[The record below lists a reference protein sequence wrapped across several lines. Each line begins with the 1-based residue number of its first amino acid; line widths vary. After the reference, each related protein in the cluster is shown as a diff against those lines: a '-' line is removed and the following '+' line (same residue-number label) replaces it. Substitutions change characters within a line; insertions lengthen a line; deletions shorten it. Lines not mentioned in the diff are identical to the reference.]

1 MSNIITP
8 NTDKIV
14 FIKMI
19 MIVVVTS
26 VGVLQHN
33 INNTTAQEQPA
44 TVKVAAGGGNA
55 TAPWTIFVPP
65 KSRDK
70 RWRKCNMV

>member
-44 TVKVAAGGGNA
+44 A
-55 TAPWTIFVPP
+55 TATFETPGIYNYVCILHPWMTGSVVV
-65 KSRDK
+65 
-70 RWRKCNMV
+70 N

>member
-1 MSNIITP
+1 M
-8 NTDKIV
+8 DKFV
-14 FIKMI
+14 YIKMI

-33 INNTTAQEQPA
+33 INNTTAQEQPPA

-55 TAPWTIFVPP
+55 TAPCPP